1 MNEHGASSL
10 GAGGINEH
18 ITYIQG
24 EADLTNR
31 VGSLENFSETPS
43 LMVATWL
50 WESGHQ
56 DIEFSGPDSAVCQ
69 FLLPSLG
76 LSINERSC
84 LDGFFFKNVL
94 LKYS

>member
-10 GAGGINEH
+10 GGGGINEH

-31 VGSLENFSETPS
+31 VGSLENFSEPPS
-43 LMVATWL
+43 LMVTTWL

-76 LSINERSC
+76 LSF
-84 LDGFFFKNVL
+84 LV
-94 LKYS
+94 